1 MGKQGHCA
9 MFGCNN
15 DGFFPENIQL
25 SSLFAQKAH
34 VNTERVPLGHPI
46 ILPKSNKFNMAAV
59 SIKRS
64 ITDI

>member
-1 MGKQGHCA
+1 MPC
-9 MFGCNN
+9 
-15 DGFFPENIQL
+15 FPENIQL
-25 SSLFAQKAH
+25 SSLFSQKVH